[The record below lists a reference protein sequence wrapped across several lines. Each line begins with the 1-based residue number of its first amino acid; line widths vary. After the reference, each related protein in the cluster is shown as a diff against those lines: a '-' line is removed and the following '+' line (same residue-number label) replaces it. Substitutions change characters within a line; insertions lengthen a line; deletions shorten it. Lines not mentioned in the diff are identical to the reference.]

1 MRSGQTGILN
11 TDLSRCYGRA
21 IGGERSVDKTPLNTP
36 ANTTIFSSVRR
47 NGETACTVYSGGTTR
62 EKFLDDLRNTL
73 VPTLHE
79 GKLLSWIICARIMSR
94 GPDAFTG
101 SRHEITVPAGIQP

>member
-36 ANTTIFSSVRR
+36 ANTTIFSSVRLD
-47 NGETACTVYSGGTTR
+47 GETACTVYSGGTTR

-79 GKLLSWIICARIMSR
+79 GKLLSWIICARIMPKRSR
-94 GPDAFTG
+94 RFY
-101 SRHEITVPAGIQP
+101 REPA

>member
-1 MRSGQTGILN
+1 MIAQGAADRLVLLDESGVN
-11 TDLSRCYGRA
+11 TELDRRYGKG

-36 ANTTIFSSVRR
+36 ANTTVRR

-79 GKLLSWIICARIMSR
+79 RNTVVMDHMCTHHVTRSR
-94 GPDAFTG
+94 RFYREP
-101 SRHEITVPAGIQP
+101 V

>member
-1 MRSGQTGILN
+1 MIAQGEADRLVLLDESGVN
-11 TDLSRCYGRA
+11 TELDRRYGKG

-36 ANTTIFSSVRR
+36 ANTAVLSSVRLD
-47 NGETACTVYSGGTTR
+47 GETACTVYSGGTTR

-79 GKLLSWIICARIMSR
+79 RNTVVMDHMCTHHVKRSR
-94 GPDAFTG
+94 RFYREP
-101 SRHEITVPAGIQP
+101 V